1 VISCCHSHWFNAA
14 SARNGI
20 KGINVFIF
28 SLLCSLGGRVSVE
41 EMCIALQAG
50 IALEGEI
57 RTEKGM
63 IRVKR
68 RIGEKLAWDVEY
80 EGDVTGSGDIEEN
93 EDGKYWVSFTVQKK
107 NGVAILVK
115 EAKSLKDAIDRIK
128 EVAEE

>member
-1 VISCCHSHWFNAA
+1 MHS
-14 SARNGI
+14 
-20 KGINVFIF
+20 V
-28 SLLCSLGGRVSVE
+28 
-41 EMCIALQAG
+41 AG

-57 RTEKGM
+57 RTEKGT

-107 NGVAILVK
+107 KWG
-115 EAKSLKDAIDRIK
+115 SYTGGRSQ
-128 EVAEE
+128 

>member
-1 VISCCHSHWFNAA
+1 MFL
-14 SARNGI
+14 
-20 KGINVFIF
+20 FF
-28 SLLCSLGGRVSVE
+28 SLLYSLGGRMSFE
-41 EMCIALQAG
+41 ETCIALQAG

-57 RTEKGM
+57 KTEKGT

-107 NGVAILVK
+107 NGVAILV
-115 EAKSLKDAIDRIK
+115 EEVNSLKDAIERIK